1 MDSSFSAVDL
11 KVQPATPAD
20 VPILLE
26 MLSEMAES
34 IGALRNF
41 TNTPESL
48 TEALFGASPV
58 CEIAVARDQ
67 GVAAGF
73 AAWLEFYRPL
83 SGRKAL
89 WLDYIY
95 VRPESRGR
103 PLALAMLCHLL
114 ALAKQRDYV
123 SIFGAVLE
131 SNPAQ
136 NIYSLLGA
144 EEEKARFF
152 FLYLS
157 KVDWSLLGP
166 DFAARMSS
174 WPSDATSR

>member
-1 MDSSFSAVDL
+1 
-11 KVQPATPAD
+11 VQPAAPAD
-20 VPILLE
+20 VPVLLE

-41 TNTPESL
+41 TNTPERL
-48 TEALFGASPV
+48 TDALFGASPA
-58 CEIAVARDQ
+58 CEIAVARDE
-67 GVAAGF
+67 GRTAGF
-73 AAWLEFYRPL
+73 AAWLELYRPF
-83 SGRKAL
+83 SGGKAL

-103 PLALAMLCHLL
+103 PLAMAMLGHIL

-123 SIFGAVLE
+123 AIFGLVLE

-144 EEEKARFF
+144 EEEAARFYS
-152 FLYLS
+152 LYLS
-157 KVDWSLLGP
+157 KVNWSLLGERFSEDLHP
-166 DFAARMSS
+166 
-174 WPSDATSR
+174 